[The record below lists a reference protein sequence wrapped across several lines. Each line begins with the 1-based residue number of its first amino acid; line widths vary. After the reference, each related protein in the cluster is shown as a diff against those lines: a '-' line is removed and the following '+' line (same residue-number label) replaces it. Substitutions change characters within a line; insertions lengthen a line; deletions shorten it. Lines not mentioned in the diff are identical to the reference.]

1 MPLNLAS
8 RFVVFLHRALG
19 KNAGCVATRPFKA
32 FPRKK
37 VTDRSVWVN
46 IEVGETLIRL
56 RRGEN
61 LTVFI
66 RKADPA
72 SGKWATITDV
82 FDTHTRQS

>member
-1 MPLNLAS
+1 MPLNLGS
-8 RFVVFLHRALG
+8 RIVVFLHRALG
-19 KNAGCVATRPFKA
+19 RNAGSVATRAFQA

-37 VTDRSVWVN
+37 VADRSLWVN
-46 IEVGETLIRL
+46 IEPGESLIRL

-66 RKADPA
+66 RKAHPA

-82 FDTHTRQS
+82 FDTHTRES